1 MTAGGKER
9 SLPSH
14 LPSKASHPLPGPR
27 ELSLDDSQVTS
38 CLVTPG
44 PPPPPPPTPPRP
56 PAPAPA
62 ATSPPPT
69 PTPPG
74 AGPPA
79 PATPTP
85 EGQASTL
92 EPAHAPSCRSQ
103 SPSHLPAP
111 LTPLQRPFLG
121 KNLSHRVLEDKPQYW
136 GAGGGSEVSLAPA
149 QGLEGGSSLRRLPRK
164 LILSAHKHLSAS
176 LGQGLLQGLRLQG
189 KHLAGRVALS
199 ERHGREDSRS
209 HSGVGGRPGLGP
221 MEALLQPLGAGK
233 GREPGG

>member
-38 CLVTPG
+38 CLVTLG
-44 PPPPPPPTPPRP
+44 PPPPPPPT
-56 PAPAPA
+56 
-62 ATSPPPT
+62 T
-69 PTPPG
+69 PG
-74 AGPPA
+74 AGPPD
-79 PATPTP
+79 PETGTP